1 MKTKH
6 FGLLISFI
14 LITIL
19 FSSCNPAEDK
29 RVITHTI
36 VTDKNTVSLYEDS
49 ISKSKV
55 ICKLKPGDEVFHPDM
70 TSNGMASVALYKY
83 GPQKGYIDRKY
94 ISSDTTIITHSSVL
108 RDEYGLVIVP
118 YLDETLDSVAQS
130 YLDFF
135 PIKKANFWIFAIVLA
150 IGIGI
155 FYGISDIKVPIGV
168 QLLAFVLASP
178 FALWI
183 AFNIQQYDMTQID
196 GFFYRLI
203 ILLAFLVLTVLM
215 LTALTA
221 SVGKLIG
228 HNLTFKST
236 IWGGLSVFL
245 IYFGV
250 AYIHG
255 LSDFFF
261 KFGIAVYAA
270 IMLYYVIKR
279 AIHIKRDEGLSLR
292 ALYLL
297 LSYIAVLLISVV
309 LINIIMIPMQVV
321 SSILITQLLG
331 AFMVIFIAVQFLA
344 GVAFSSSDDS
354 YSSSSSSS
362 SQSDGSKYEHEIY
375 GGLTRGSGFDNN
387 WYDENGRK
395 YEETSPGRY
404 RRIN

>member
-36 VTDKNTVSLYEDS
+36 VTEKNTVSLYEDS

-70 TSNGMASVALYKY
+70 TSNGMAGVALYKY

-118 YLDETLDSVAQS
+118 YLDEALDSVAQS

-155 FYGISDIKVPIGV
+155 FYDISDIKVPIGV

-250 AYIHG
+250 AYIHS

-279 AIHIKRDEGLSLR
+279 AIYIKRDEGLNLR

>member
-6 FGLLISFI
+6 FCLLISFI
-14 LITIL
+14 LISVL

-29 RVITHTI
+29 RVIKHTI
-36 VTDKNTVSLYEDS
+36 VTDRKTVNLYEDS
-49 ISKSKV
+49 ISTSKV
-55 ICKLKPGDEVFHPDM
+55 VCKLNAGDEVFHPDM
-70 TSNGMASVALYKY
+70 TSNGMASVALYMY

-108 RDEYGLVIVP
+108 RNEYGLKIVP

-135 PIKKANFWIFAIVLA
+135 PIKKANFWIFAIILA

-155 FYGISDIKVPIGV
+155 FYGISDIKVPLGA
-168 QLLAFVLASP
+168 QLLAIGFASP

-183 AFNIQQYDMTQID
+183 AFNIQQHDMTQID

-203 ILLAFLVLTVLM
+203 ILLAFLVLTVFM
-215 LTALTA
+215 ITALTA

-236 IWGGLSVFL
+236 IWSTLSVYL

-250 AYIHG
+250 AYIHS

-261 KFGIAVYAA
+261 KFGLTIYAV
-270 IMLYYVIKR
+270 ILLYYVIKR
-279 AIHIKRDEGLSLR
+279 AINIIRDEGVSLK
-292 ALYLL
+292 AISLL
-297 LSYIAVLLISVV
+297 LSYIAVLFISIV
-309 LINIIMIPMQVV
+309 LINIIMIPIQVV
-321 SSILITQLLG
+321 SSILITQLIG
-331 AFMVIFIAVQFLA
+331 AFMVIFIAVQFMA
-344 GVAFSSSDDS
+344 GVAFSSPNDS
-354 YSSSSSSS
+354 YSSSSPRS
-362 SQSDGSKYEHEIY
+362 SQSDGSVYEHEIY
-375 GGLTRGSGFDNN
+375 GGLTRGRGFDNN
-387 WYDENGRK
+387 WYDEDGNK

-404 RRIN
+404 RKL

>member
-36 VTDKNTVSLYEDS
+36 VTEKNTVSLYEDS

-250 AYIHG
+250 AYIHS

-279 AIHIKRDEGLSLR
+279 AIYIKRDEGLNLR

-297 LSYIAVLLISVV
+297 LSYIAVLLI
-309 LINIIMIPMQVV
+309 
-321 SSILITQLLG
+321 
-331 AFMVIFIAVQFLA
+331 
-344 GVAFSSSDDS
+344 
-354 YSSSSSSS
+354 
-362 SQSDGSKYEHEIY
+362 
-375 GGLTRGSGFDNN
+375 
-387 WYDENGRK
+387 
-395 YEETSPGRY
+395 
-404 RRIN
+404 